1 MVVPNSGGLYSS
13 LDRIGEHSIE
23 RRRVAGIDMRF
34 IVENLRDGCVHPCT
48 INDVVAVL
56 ELVPASDWAGIGT
69 LVFRQPT
76 RKQAILAPAWGR
88 LRYAGEISTA
98 RKRMVATG
106 PMILLDAIEAD
117 SVMDWSAGLA
127 LDDQVELDR
136 LRSDGHVVE
145 RVGNRYR
152 IHVAPDSARR
162 TQLFRTLLH
171 EIGHWFDWL
180 EKVEGPAMRGEDF
193 RTLVEQYFARP
204 QAEREAFAHR
214 YADSMGNALTNA
226 GLIPF

>member
-1 MVVPNSGGLYSS
+1 MVVPDPGGLYSP
-13 LDRIGEHSIE
+13 LDRIGEYTIE
-23 RRRVAGIDMRF
+23 RQRVAGIDMTF
-34 IVENLRDGCVHPCT
+34 IVENPLAGCLHPCT
-48 INDVVAVL
+48 ISDVAAVL
-56 ELVPASDWAGIGT
+56 ELVPVSDWAGIGT
-69 LVFRQPT
+69 VVFRQPT
-76 RKQAILAPAWGR
+76 RKQVILTPAWGR

-98 RKRMVATG
+98 RKRLVATG

-117 SVMDWSAGLA
+117 SVIDWSAGLA

-136 LRSDGHVVE
+136 LRADGHVVE

-180 EKVEGPAMRGEDF
+180 EKVEAPAMRGEDF
-193 RTLVEQYFARP
+193 GTLVEHYFARP